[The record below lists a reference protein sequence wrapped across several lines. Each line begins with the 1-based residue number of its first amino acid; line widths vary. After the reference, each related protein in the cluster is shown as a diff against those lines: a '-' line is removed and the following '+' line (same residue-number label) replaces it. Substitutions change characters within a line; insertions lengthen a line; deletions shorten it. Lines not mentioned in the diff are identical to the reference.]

1 MSWVYKNSSNHLVK
15 DNETI
20 SIKETTAMT
29 GIKFYFNSGNVAS
42 GTIDI
47 YGFAK

>member
-1 MSWVYKNSSNHLVK
+1 
-15 DNETI
+15 
-20 SIKETTAMT
+20 MT
-29 GIKFYFNSGNVAS
+29 GIKFYFNTGNVAS